1 LKPFSRRCSAARCC
15 PQTGDMTPDL
25 TLSAKIS
32 DAHCRG
38 AAKTCDPRRC
48 QVATAHY
55 VARHLWA
62 RPHNRFESIEFADV
76 EAVRDPRGAPPDRH
90 TVLSLSA

>member
-1 LKPFSRRCSAARCC
+1 MR
-15 PQTGDMTPDL
+15 PDL

-90 TVLSLSA
+90 TVLSLRSSSCGKTRSR